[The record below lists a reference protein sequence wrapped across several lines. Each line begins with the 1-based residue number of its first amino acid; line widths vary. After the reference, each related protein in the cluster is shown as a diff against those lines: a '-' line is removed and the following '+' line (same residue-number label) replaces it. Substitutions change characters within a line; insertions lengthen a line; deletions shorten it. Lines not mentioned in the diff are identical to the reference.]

1 MERMERILF
10 GKFIGDVGMMTILV
24 KAEELD
30 NLPNWIWID
39 CEEDSQKP
47 DYVLFEI
54 LDSVPEV
61 GEIDG
66 NIYYIYGEFNEEKYQ
81 HAEPITTFQDYS
93 IDLDFFQTIQDE
105 CEWEIVHYLDY

>member
-1 MERMERILF
+1 MMEKLF
-10 GKFIGDVGMMTILV
+10 GKFIGDIGMMTILV

-47 DYVLFEI
+47 EYVLFEI
-54 LDSVPEV
+54 LDSVPEI

-66 NIYYIYGEFNEEKYQ
+66 NIFYIYGEFNDEKFQ
-81 HAEPITTFQDYS
+81 HAEPVATFQPPTPRTCNVLS
-93 IDLDFFQTIQDE
+93 NLKTPNKLHF
-105 CEWEIVHYLDY
+105 H